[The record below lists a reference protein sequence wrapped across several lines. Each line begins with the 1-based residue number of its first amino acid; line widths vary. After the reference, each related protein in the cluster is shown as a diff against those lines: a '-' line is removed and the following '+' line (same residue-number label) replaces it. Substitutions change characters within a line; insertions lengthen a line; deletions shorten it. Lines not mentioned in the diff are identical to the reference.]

1 MAGIDAGDYIEEL
14 LYCIKKK
21 DTVKAKVLLRHF
33 DKVDE
38 KAQRRFIFELGRSDE
53 DFSLPLLAS
62 LLSENPDLC
71 AKVPTL
77 RQMLIRK
84 FIDEPSALP
93 EILDNPKTSNKRIFV
108 EIAGEICSGMTVP
121 SLINI
126 LRTDS
131 DKELIIAAL
140 NSLGEISSSEAANA
154 VTDFLYSRDKETIF
168 AAVRALRKIA
178 SPVAIQRLAERMGT
192 DSQMDLLILDV
203 FAEVQDKTSI
213 EKLNETLISHYA
225 LIRNYGKKKLVEV
238 GPKAVPLLIGNL
250 LYDDPDILI
259 HTLNVLA
266 SIGDKSAIGPVRK
279 LLFNEPKD
287 PNVRFAAYEAL
298 GMLPLE
304 KGAYILSSGLA
315 DPVENVCMAAARAI
329 NKNYNDVLSTG
340 IKNLIS
346 ERGTGFHK
354 IIRTII
360 DAEADN
366 VFLDIIKDELSCKYA
381 VAYLKNKAHKDL
393 RAHFDALLRRMGFS
407 DLAERMQQKDSEDKA
422 SSSSSLKIYVVDD
435 SRMILSVY
443 RTILHKL
450 EYESELFEFP
460 AAALEKVKK
469 SKPDILITDL
479 NMPEITGIELIAQLR
494 KQYSRKE
501 LPIIMVT
508 TQNEVQDN
516 EAAHSAGVNVIMNKP
531 FDENSLQKA
540 IKSVLT

>member
-1 MAGIDAGDYIEEL
+1 MPGIDARDYIEEL

-21 DTVKAKVLLRHF
+21 DTVKAKVLLQHF

-38 KAQRRFIFELGRSDE
+38 TAQRRFIFELGRSDE

-62 LLSENPDLC
+62 LLAENPDLS

-93 EILDNPKTSNKRIFV
+93 KILDNPETPNKRIFV
-108 EIAGEICSGMTVP
+108 EIAGEICSGMTVR

-126 LRTDS
+126 LKTDS
-131 DKELIIAAL
+131 DKDIIIAAL

-154 VTDFLYSRDKETIF
+154 VTDFLYSRDKKTIL
-168 AAVRALRKIA
+168 AAVKALRKIA

-192 DSQMDLLILDV
+192 DSQIDLLILDV
-203 FAEVQDKTSI
+203 FAEVQDRTSL

-238 GPKAVPLLIGNL
+238 GPKAVPVLIGNL

-346 ERGTGFHK
+346 ERGPGFHK
-354 IIRTII
+354 ILMTII

-366 VFLDIIKDELSCKYA
+366 VFLDIIRDELSCKYA

-393 RAHFDALLRRMGFS
+393 RAHFDALLRRAGLS
-407 DLAERMQQKDSEDKA
+407 ELADKIQQKDGENK
-422 SSSSSLKIYVVDD
+422 SSPSSLKIYVVDD
-435 SRMILSVY
+435 SRMILAVY

-460 AAALEKVKK
+460 AAALEKLKNNR
-469 SKPDILITDL
+469 PDILITDL
-479 NMPEITGIELIAQLR
+479 NMPEITGIELITRIR
-494 KQYSRKE
+494 KQYSGKE

-516 EAAHSAGVNVIMNKP
+516 EAAYSAGVNVIMNKP
-531 FDENSLQKA
+531 FDENSLRKA

>member
-1 MAGIDAGDYIEEL
+1 MAGIDAKDYIDEL

-21 DTVKAKVLLRHF
+21 DMVKAKVLLQHF
-33 DKVDE
+33 DKVE
-38 KAQRRFIFELGRSDE
+38 ETAQRRFIFELGRSDE

-62 LLSENPDLC
+62 LMAENPDLS

-93 EILDNPKTSNKRIFV
+93 KILDNPKTSNKRIFV
-108 EIAGEICSGMTVP
+108 EIAGEICSGQSVQ

-126 LRTDS
+126 LKTDS
-131 DKELIIAAL
+131 DKDLIIAAL
-140 NSLGEISSSEAANA
+140 NSLGEICSSEAANA
-154 VTDFLYSRDKETIF
+154 ITDFLYSRDKKTIL
-168 AAVRALRKIA
+168 AAIRALRKIA
-178 SPVAIQRLAERMGT
+178 SPVSIQRLAERMGT
-192 DSQMDLLILDV
+192 DSQMDLIILDV
-203 FAEVQDKTSI
+203 FAEVQDKTSL
-213 EKLNETLISHYA
+213 EKLNESLISHYA
-225 LIRNYGKKKLVEV
+225 LIRNYGKKKLVDV
-238 GPKAVPLLIGNL
+238 GPKAVPVLIGNL

-266 SIGDKSAIGPVRK
+266 AIGDKSAIGPVRK

-298 GMLPLE
+298 GMLPLD

-329 NKNYNDVLSTG
+329 NRNYNDVLSTG

-346 ERGTGFHK
+346 ESGPGFQK

-360 DAEADN
+360 DSEADN

-381 VAYLKNKAHKDL
+381 IAYLKNKAHKDL
-393 RAHFDALLRRMGFS
+393 RGHFDALLRRKGFS
-407 DLAERMQQKDSEDKA
+407 ELADKMQQDAGEEK
-422 SSSSSLKIYVVDD
+422 SSPSSLKIYVVDD

-460 AAALEKVKK
+460 AAALEKLKNV
-469 SKPDILITDL
+469 KPDILITDL
-479 NMPEITGIELIAQLR
+479 NMPEITGIDLISQAR

-516 EAAHSAGVNVIMNKP
+516 EAAYSAGVNVIMNKP